1 MGTNALQTY
10 KAGHGREIFYLT
22 RNILNKGHRPLV
34 CDLTCE
40 FVDQSPP
47 DWSQYAEDAGDGGG
61 LRGAL
66 GHESHEEGLEAV
78 GGHFEVGARLQQ
90 QAAV

>member
-1 MGTNALQTY
+1 MHLILN
-10 KAGHGREIFYLT
+10 LT
-22 RNILNKGHRPLV
+22 PNILNKVHRHLV
-34 CDLTCE
+34 GDLAYE

-47 DWSQYAEDAGDGGG
+47 GHWSQYAEDAGDGGG

-66 GHESHEEGLEAV
+66 GHELHEEGLEAV
-78 GGHFEVGARLQQ
+78 GGHVEVGARLQQ